1 MLGYRADLHA
11 ADRPSKPPRV
21 ARHGGRRYFGY
32 GQPHRQGYGLCL
44 RFVGVMNASDRQDV
58 KPTRHASAQLRS
70 PRHSAQPVMPLGFVV
85 VTWRRSRASART
97 YGLSTRLSPRHARTP
112 GWRYFD
118 YGQVHRRGYAQCLRF
133 VDTVARRMHRIVRTR
148 PTRHALASK
157 PTSSTEWQ
165 LGTLNGL
172 SWSGLTRGLT
182 SSGWT
187 AGCVEPR
194 YDKAMRLRC
203 RASAGLQFE
212 LQRHLQIHPL
222 RDFVFVVAAGAVVVG
237 TKLQTAP
244 HARWPWA

>member
-1 MLGYRADLHA
+1 VEL
-11 ADRPSKPPRV
+11 
-21 ARHGGRRYFGY
+21 ARGLIVLETLESPVTAERRE
-32 GQPHRQGYGLCL
+32 R
-44 RFVGVMNASDRQDV
+44 
-58 KPTRHASAQLRS
+58 
-70 PRHSAQPVMPLGFVV
+70 
-85 VTWRRSRASART
+85 
-97 YGLSTRLSPRHARTP
+97 
-112 GWRYFD
+112 RYFD
-118 YGQVHRRGYAQCLRF
+118 YGQVQRRRHGLCLRF
-133 VDTVARRMHRIVRTR
+133 VDAVDASDASDCPDTT
-148 PTRHALASK
+148 PTRRALASK
-157 PTSSTEWQ
+157 PAGSTEWQ

-172 SWSGLTRGLT
+172 SWSGLTRGVT

-244 HARWPWA
+244 RPLALGLNACSPSSLGRGALPVVGRHPNYPTVHL

>member
-1 MLGYRADLHA
+1 
-11 ADRPSKPPRV
+11 
-21 ARHGGRRYFGY
+21 
-32 GQPHRQGYGLCL
+32 
-44 RFVGVMNASDRQDV
+44 
-58 KPTRHASAQLRS
+58 
-70 PRHSAQPVMPLGFVV
+70 MPLGFVV
-85 VTWRRSRASART
+85 VTWRRCGANART
-97 YGLSTRLSPRHARTP
+97 YGCETLEPPVTP
-112 GWRYFD
+112 ERRERRYFD
-118 YGQVHRRGYAQCLRF
+118 YGQVHRRCYGSVLAICGR
-133 VDTVARRMHRIVRTR
+133 VDASDASDCPDTT

>member
-1 MLGYRADLHA
+1 M
-11 ADRPSKPPRV
+11 DRCTGGVTAYACVCGR
-21 ARHGGRRYFGY
+21 GGRVGCI
-32 GQPHRQGYGLCL
+32 GLS
-44 RFVGVMNASDRQDV
+44 GHD
-58 KPTRHASAQLRS
+58 PTRHAS
-70 PRHSAQPVMPLGFVV
+70 
-85 VTWRRSRASART
+85 
-97 YGLSTRLSPRHARTP
+97 
-112 GWRYFD
+112 
-118 YGQVHRRGYAQCLRF
+118 
-133 VDTVARRMHRIVRTR
+133 
-148 PTRHALASK
+148 ASK

-237 TKLQTAP
+237 TRLQTPPRTLALGLRACGSPASLGRVALPIFGRHPDQPTVHLSRFRLFSPLSAAP
-244 HARWPWA
+244 

>member
-1 MLGYRADLHA
+1 MQR
-11 ADRPSKPPRV
+11 R
-21 ARHGGRRYFGY
+21 RH
-32 GQPHRQGYGLCL
+32 GLCL
-44 RFVGVMNASDRQDV
+44 RFVNAMNASDASDRQD
-58 KPTRHASAQLRS
+58 TRNASAS
-70 PRHSAQPVMPLGFVV
+70 E
-85 VTWRRSRASART
+85 
-97 YGLSTRLSPRHARTP
+97 
-112 GWRYFD
+112 
-118 YGQVHRRGYAQCLRF
+118 
-133 VDTVARRMHRIVRTR
+133 
-148 PTRHALASK
+148 

-244 HARWPWA
+244 RALALGLNACSPSSLGRGALPVVCRHPNYPAVLLQQGPAD

>member
-1 MLGYRADLHA
+1 MDLSFWK
-11 ADRPSKPPRV
+11 R
-21 ARHGGRRYFGY
+21 
-32 GQPHRQGYGLCL
+32 
-44 RFVGVMNASDRQDV
+44 
-58 KPTRHASAQLRS
+58 
-70 PRHSAQPVMPLGFVV
+70 
-85 VTWRRSRASART
+85 W
-97 YGLSTRLSPRHARTP
+97 SPRHARTP
-112 GWRYFD
+112 GAALFRLWT
-118 YGQVHRRGYAQCLRF
+118 GAQAVLRLGAC
-133 VDTVARRMHRIVRTR
+133 VLLTRDASDASDCPDTT
-148 PTRHALASK
+148 PTRHALASE